1 MACQSLGLELAI
13 ILDATENAAAMA
25 SLPAKGAPGHVWI
38 GLHDTQ
44 VENVW
49 TWLPNNI
56 PGDYTN
62 WGKGEP
68 NQWVD
73 GNEDHNCPHNCTVM
87 KTWDGEWNDQPC
99 TYERAYVCKNLCP
112 TPPLPPSP
120 PSAPASGPVSLHGDP
135 MFNHNGKGQHFWL
148 KENVSVPLLL
158 WEHDGHKMR
167 LNGVTF
173 ANAETG
179 HQWFKEISLISD
191 GGRAFGVHVSSKSD
205 KLSLLSDV
213 NGTLMRAGIFDLE
226 VTSKGTKNNP
236 ESVTTIRAGGMKFAL
251 MAARA
256 HKFADPEDQQ
266 KYAHVNLK
274 MPEGLATGATGLLAE
289 LAGTQP
295 MSVATKVL
303 LRSPSSK

>member
-1 MACQSLGLELAI
+1 MQIAIDAAALVKGDDVTVFAWGFGESASDVWKEGLQQI
-13 ILDATENAAAMA
+13 ATEPSKSTLVMDLTELTSYLETLRATVCAE
-25 SLPAKGAPGHVWI
+25 STPS
-38 GLHDTQ
+38 
-44 VENVW
+44 
-49 TWLPNNI
+49 
-56 PGDYTN
+56 GD
-62 WGKGEP
+62 P
-68 NQWVD
+68 ISV
-73 GNEDHNCPHNCTVM
+73 
-87 KTWDGEWNDQPC
+87 
-99 TYERAYVCKNLCP
+99 
-112 TPPLPPSP
+112 
-120 PSAPASGPVSLHGDP
+120 HGDP
-135 MFNHNGKGQHFWL
+135 MFQHNGKGQHFWL